1 MKLPTAGGII
11 TILGNQKEAR
21 RCEDNAACAM
31 KNVHAIEAVEA
42 EEEEDEGMSPKPD
55 EAYKPEGVTPTEHT
69 KKVPLCEDVS
79 DRTVIIGKGLEEAEE
94 ARLIQILRNI
104 LTPDFDTCQD

>member
-21 RCEDNAACAM
+21 RCEDNVAYAM

-55 EAYKPEGVTPTEHT
+55 EAYKPEGVTQAEHT
-69 KKVPLCEDVS
+69 KKILLCKDIPGH
-79 DRTVIIGKGLEEAEE
+79 TVIIDKGLEEAEE
-94 ARLIQILRNI
+94 ARLI
-104 LTPDFDTCQD
+104 